1 MLQSLYK
8 FRAPS
13 GDKVNPEDIMVI
25 APYRG
30 SGTWSKIPSVISAC
44 ENPKS
49 LGFNADRNRLNLPL
63 VGLKESLSLLG
74 ALKMGPKDGIEGWDR
89 QVHDWMMRR
98 RFEG

>member
-1 MLQSLYK
+1 MTK
-8 FRAPS
+8 PS
-13 GDKVNPEDIMVI
+13 
-25 APYRG
+25 
-30 SGTWSKIPSVISAC
+30 

>member
-30 SGTWSKIPSVISAC
+30 SGTWSKIPSVISAWY
-44 ENPKS
+44 
-49 LGFNADRNRLNLPL
+49 G
-63 VGLKESLSLLG
+63 
-74 ALKMGPKDGIEGWDR
+74 KMSTSSMQCRVKKLR
-89 QVHDWMMRR
+89 
-98 RFEG
+98 